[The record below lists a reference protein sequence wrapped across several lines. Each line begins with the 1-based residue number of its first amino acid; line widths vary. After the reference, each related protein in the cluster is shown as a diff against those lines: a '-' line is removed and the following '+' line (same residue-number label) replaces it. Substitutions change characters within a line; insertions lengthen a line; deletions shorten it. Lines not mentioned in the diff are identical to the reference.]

1 MGNIRYG
8 FSPLLTARR
17 RGCCV
22 CAAALD
28 GQMFGAVT
36 KAIHRRVATVRRSR
50 LQGRKL
56 KQTLLTRDKA
66 RRIAVN
72 VAKLLE
78 LVPRRSEN

>member
-8 FSPLLTARR
+8 FPPLLTARR

-56 KQTLLTRDKA
+56 KLTRDKA